1 MTCGS
6 YWNNAC
12 SGINGLGYGNYYGA
26 YAGLGL
32 GLYGGLGY
40 PGVYGGLGCYGGYPG
55 LLGGCGAY
63 GGYPFLGGACGLG
76 LGACGGYPFLGG
88 YGLGLGLGGLCGCGI
103 AGCVGGCGFGPLS
116 NLSVDY
122 PYYACSLPCFNT
134 CYPFWGAGSCAL
146 QYSNCYF
153 PYVGT
158 NCAQPWYNNY
168 CGQTFNVPS
177 KRCKTV
183 CK

>member
-6 YWNNAC
+6 YWNNSCGVGAY
-12 SGINGLGYGNYYGA
+12 GLGYGNYGYGA
-26 YAGLGL
+26 

-40 PGVYGGLGCYGGYPG
+40 PFLGGYGGL
-55 LLGGCGAY
+55 Y
-63 GGYPFLGGACGLG
+63 GGYPFLGGGCGLYGGACGYPGLYGG

-88 YGLGLGLGGLCGCGI
+88 YGGLCGCGI
-103 AGCVGGCGFGPLS
+103 QGCVGGCLGPLS

-122 PYYACSLPCFNT
+122 PYYACSLPCFNLA
-134 CYPFWGAGSCAL
+134 YPFWGAGSCAL

-153 PYVGT
+153 PYVN

-168 CGQTFNVPS
+168 CGQTLNVPS
-177 KRCKTV
+177 RRCKTV